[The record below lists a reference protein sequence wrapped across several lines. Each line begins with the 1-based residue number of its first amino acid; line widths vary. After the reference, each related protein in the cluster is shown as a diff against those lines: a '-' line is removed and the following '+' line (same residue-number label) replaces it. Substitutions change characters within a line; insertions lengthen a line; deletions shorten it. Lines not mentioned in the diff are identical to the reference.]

1 MGRVALSLAAVGA
14 FAVVIAPSFAT
25 AGAAK
30 DPFEAM
36 AVHRA
41 AELGPAPDVAFTT
54 PDGAPAR
61 VGDFRG
67 KVVLLGFFT
76 TW

>member
-1 MGRVALSLAAVGA
+1 MGRVALSLAAVGVVA
-14 FAVVIAPSFAT
+14 MVIAPSFAT

-36 AVHRA
+36 TVHRA
-41 AELGPAPDVAFTT
+41 ADLAPAPNVAFTT
-54 PDGAPAR
+54 PDGTPAR
-61 VGDFRG
+61 VNDFRG